1 MTDRLNRKTKLQ
13 PYHYSLCGAFS
24 GVVTRAIAQPL
35 DVLKIRF
42 QLQTE
47 PIRRRVVNGKTFSSK
62 YSGIIQAA
70 NLIVKEE
77 GITAL
82 WKGHVPAQGLSVIY
96 GSSLFLTFELL
107 KVLNQANNKHSSFS
121 KSNFLY
127 GGVAGIVATMCCHP
141 LDVIRTRFVSQGEP
155 KIYTS
160 FLQGTKLMAQ
170 EGGILTFY
178 KGLFPTLLA
187 IFPNS
192 SLQFGFYYMLKDVWN
207 HSFHVV
213 GINKIKH
220 GKLQSLTCGALSGMI
235 SKVLLLPF
243 DVVKKRLQIQGFE
256 EARKSFGQFSH
267 YDGMLNC
274 FRGIV
279 KEEGVMGLFKG
290 TAASV
295 LKSSVVAA
303 LAFFTYEQC
312 CAVVFTMIE

>member
-1 MTDRLNRKTKLQ
+1 MTDRLSRKTKLQ

-121 KSNFLY
+121 KRNFLY

-141 LDVIRTRFVSQGEP
+141 LDVIRTRFVSQDLHQFFTRHKINGTGRWNLDILQRPLSNLACNFP
-155 KIYTS
+155 KLIITVWFLLYAQRCLES
-160 FLQGTKLMAQ
+160 FL
-170 EGGILTFY
+170 
-178 KGLFPTLLA
+178 
-187 IFPNS
+187 S
-192 SLQFGFYYMLKDVWN
+192 
-207 HSFHVV
+207 
-213 GINKIKH
+213 
-220 GKLQSLTCGALSGMI
+220 
-235 SKVLLLPF
+235 
-243 DVVKKRLQIQGFE
+243 
-256 EARKSFGQFSH
+256 
-267 YDGMLNC
+267 
-274 FRGIV
+274 
-279 KEEGVMGLFKG
+279 
-290 TAASV
+290 
-295 LKSSVVAA
+295 
-303 LAFFTYEQC
+303 C
-312 CAVVFTMIE
+312 CWH